1 VLLCFTP
8 FALSSHFFLTKSL
21 TFTVVLDQNWQL
33 TPLPS
38 FTFLTLT
45 AVSRSLKS
53 LEVFAAKPDALK

>member
-1 VLLCFTP
+1 VLLCFKP
-8 FALSSHFFLTKSL
+8 FALSSHFFLTKYL

-33 TPLPS
+33 TPITSL
-38 FTFLTLT
+38 TFLTPI